1 MCHPGGMTCSKLLID
16 PETLGQH
23 MTVTP
28 PPQHI
33 PVLYQEVIEG
43 LNIQPSG
50 CYLDGTFGR
59 GGHARAILERLGP
72 SGRLIAIDRDPEAVQ
87 SISSEFRSDP
97 RFHFHHGCFADLYS
111 IVQHNKLVGK
121 VNGILLDI
129 GVSSPQIQTP
139 KRGFSFYQDG
149 PLDMRMDPTQGISAA
164 LWLEQAEESDILWVL
179 RTFGE
184 EPFAKR
190 IANAIVVARM
200 QAPIATTLQLA
211 NIISAVVPKARP
223 GKKHPATQS
232 FQAIRIYINQELE
245 QLKKALEEAMKV
257 LAPGGRLCVISFHSL
272 EDRIVKR
279 FFQAGAAGDVPKG
292 VPLQEKDIVRNLKVL
307 KKVRA
312 SDQELKQNP
321 RARSATLRIAEK
333 VG

>member
-1 MCHPGGMTCSKLLID
+1 MT
-16 PETLGQH
+16 
-23 MTVTP
+23 TP
-28 PPQHI
+28 TPQHI
-33 PVLYQEVIEG
+33 PVLCTEAIEG
-43 LNIQPSG
+43 LNIKPDG

-59 GGHARAILERLGP
+59 GGHAAAILEHLSP
-72 SGRLIAIDRDPEAVQ
+72 AGRLIAIDRDPEAVQ
-87 SISSEFRSDP
+87 SVSETFKADP
-97 RFHFHHGCFADLYS
+97 RFQFHHGCFADLDK
-111 IVQHNKLVGK
+111 IVQHHQLVGK
-121 VNGILLDI
+121 IDGILLDI
-129 GVSSPQIQTP
+129 GVSSPQIQTA

-164 LWLEQAEESDILWVL
+164 VWLQQAEESDIVWVL

-190 IANAIVVARM
+190 IAAAIVSTRDEH
-200 QAPIATTLQLA
+200 PLTTTLQLA
-211 NIISAVVPKARP
+211 NLISSAVPKGRP
-223 GKKHPATQS
+223 GKHPATQS
-232 FQAIRIYINQELE
+232 FQAIRIYLNQELD
-245 QLKKALEEAMKV
+245 QLKQALQAALKV

-279 FFQAGAAGDVPKG
+279 FFQEQATGGIPKG
-292 VPLQEKDIVRNLKVL
+292 VPLQEKDIPRILKVL

-312 SDQELKQNP
+312 SENELQENP